1 MSFGMIVANRVMQ
14 GDIAPTFSGNSRE
27 VTEQAVHESLP
38 SRRFTRL
45 NGGKI
50 DLLSDKDQD

>member
-1 MSFGMIVANRVMQ
+1 MIVANRVMQ